1 MFSSGNEVGT
11 LAVWVGEGG
20 RVVGTARACAEGRGR
35 LGGWPAVHHH
45 HCPPPPPPLFS
56 IGTGARQFV
65 PPPPPERGSPVDDV
79 DAAERTRKTGR
90 GVADGAEMLVQIS
103 ILRMSTK
110 PQHHTFRYRSV
121 HLPRLGWSIS
131 KAFLPA
137 PDGCP
142 NIHDHHA
149 LLLELW
155 KEDAVGGVV
164 HPMQDNGHSS

>member
-20 RVVGTARACAEGRGR
+20 WDCEGVRRGAWAARR
-35 LGGWPAVHHH
+35 LAR
-45 HCPPPPPPLFS
+45 CPPPPPPLFS

-65 PPPPPERGSPVDDV
+65 PPLPRQREAPRS
-79 DAAERTRKTGR
+79 
-90 GVADGAEMLVQIS
+90 M
-103 ILRMSTK
+103 MSTRLRGPEKPAAGPDLDLANVNK

-131 KAFLPA
+131 KTFLPA
-137 PDGCP
+137 PDGWP